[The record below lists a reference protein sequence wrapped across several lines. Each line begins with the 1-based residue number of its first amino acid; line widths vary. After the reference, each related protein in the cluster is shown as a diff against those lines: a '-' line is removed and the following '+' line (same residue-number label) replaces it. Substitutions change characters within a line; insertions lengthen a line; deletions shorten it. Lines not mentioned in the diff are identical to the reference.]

1 MPKEKTSKIPYHLI
15 IIFFLLSICIWIAG
29 YLYYEHQREYIK
41 KEKQD
46 ELSAIAD
53 LKIRQILNWRKER
66 MADAEIIFN
75 NPLIVPHIKQ
85 GLESGASGLK
95 QEILTYV
102 KSLQEH
108 YQYKSVILLDT
119 KGDIRLA
126 VPGGKE
132 SLGPDAKRFT
142 MEAIRTKKVFFS
154 DLYKSKITNVIRL
167 SLVIPLLISQGHDTI
182 PVGVLLLRSDPYE
195 FLYSLIQSWPTPSN
209 TAETVLVRREGENV
223 IFLNELRHR
232 KDTALT
238 LRFPITEKQ
247 LPEAMAA
254 RGIEGVTEGIDYRGV
269 PVLAVMRAIPD
280 SPWFLVAKIDKEEIY
295 APIRERFQLVTIIV
309 ILLIGTAGVSVGL
322 FWRHQRAV
330 FYRKQYEAEVERIVE
345 RKRSEETLRALS
357 SRQTAI
363 LAAVPDIIMEVDVN
377 KIYTWANKAGF
388 EFFGEDVIGKEAA
401 FYFKGEQETYE
412 SVRPIFNGKENVIYV
427 ESWQRRKDGEKR
439 LLAWWC
445 KVLKNTNG
453 NVIGAL
459 STARDITER
468 KQAEANLVNEKN
480 FIDSAIDSLPGVF
493 YVFDENGR
501 LLRWNRNLEIVSGY
515 SDEEIQKMNPLDFF
529 AGEEKKLAEDAIKE
543 VFLKGESNV
552 EANLISKDG
561 GKRLYFFTGLRFIL
575 DNQNYL
581 IGTGIDISE
590 LKEAEKSLEESEK
603 TMRGLLNANPESI
616 SLIDTNGI
624 VLAANETTAKRLGKN
639 TGELI
644 GHYVYDLIPTEAA
657 EKRKPYIDEVIQ
669 TGNPVRF
676 EDVRTGIYFDNYIQ
690 PIFDDKGNVTKIA
703 ILAVDI
709 THRKHAEEEIR
720 TLNAELEQRVRD
732 RTAQFEAANKE
743 LEAFSYSVSHDLRA
757 PLRAIDGFT
766 HAIIEDYADKF
777 DEEGKRL
784 LDIVSSN
791 AQKMGQLI
799 DDLLT
804 FSRTG
809 RQELRMSKIE
819 MDTLARTVF
828 EELKAAA
835 PERTI
840 QFAIKPLPLAHGD
853 QGMIRQVFVNLLSNA
868 IKFTRPKE
876 TAIIEVGGWRGDKDN
891 PPVPHLEKLG
901 EEGFEEI
908 PPEQNIYYVKDNGVG
923 FDMQY
928 VNKLFSVFQRLHSES
943 EFEGTG
949 VGLAIV
955 KRIIQRHGGQV
966 WAEGKVNE
974 GATFYFSLPRKD
986 YSDKER

>member
-41 KEKQD
+41 KGKQD

-53 LKIRQILNWRKER
+53 LKVRQILNWRKER
-66 MADAEIIFN
+66 MADAEVILN

-95 QEILTYV
+95 QEILTYM

-119 KGDIRLA
+119 EGNIRLA
-126 VPGGKE
+126 VPDVKE

-142 MEAIRTKKVFFS
+142 MEVIRTKKVFFS

-167 SLVIPLLISQGHDTI
+167 TLVIPLLISQGHDTI
-182 PVGVLLLRSDPYE
+182 PVGVLLLRIDPYE
-195 FLYSLIQSWPTPSN
+195 FLYSLIQSWPTPSD

-223 IFLNELRHR
+223 IFLNELRYR

-254 RGIEGVTEGIDYRGV
+254 RGIGGVVEGIDYRGT
-269 PVLAVMRAIPD
+269 PVLAALRAIPD

-330 FYRKQYEAEVERIVE
+330 FYRKQYETELER
-345 RKRSEETLRALS
+345 
-357 SRQTAI
+357 
-363 LAAVPDIIMEVDVN
+363 
-377 KIYTWANKAGF
+377 
-388 EFFGEDVIGKEAA
+388 
-401 FYFKGEQETYE
+401 
-412 SVRPIFNGKENVIYV
+412 
-427 ESWQRRKDGEKR
+427 
-439 LLAWWC
+439 
-445 KVLKNTNG
+445 
-453 NVIGAL
+453 
-459 STARDITER
+459 
-468 KQAEANLVNEKN
+468 
-480 FIDSAIDSLPGVF
+480 
-493 YVFDENGR
+493 
-501 LLRWNRNLEIVSGY
+501 
-515 SDEEIQKMNPLDFF
+515 
-529 AGEEKKLAEDAIKE
+529 LAEH
-543 VFLKGESNV
+543 
-552 EANLISKDG
+552 
-561 GKRLYFFTGLRFIL
+561 KR
-575 DNQNYL
+575 
-581 IGTGIDISE
+581 
-590 LKEAEKSLEESEK
+590 
-603 TMRGLLNANPESI
+603 
-616 SLIDTNGI
+616 
-624 VLAANETTAKRLGKN
+624 
-639 TGELI
+639 
-644 GHYVYDLIPTEAA
+644 
-657 EKRKPYIDEVIQ
+657 
-669 TGNPVRF
+669 
-676 EDVRTGIYFDNYIQ
+676 
-690 PIFDDKGNVTKIA
+690 
-703 ILAVDI
+703 
-709 THRKHAEEEIR
+709 AEEEIR
-720 TLNAELEQRVRD
+720 KLNEDLEQRIIE
-732 RTAQFEAANKE
+732 RTSQLEVANKE

-784 LDIVSSN
+784 LNIVSSN

-809 RQELRMSKIE
+809 RQELRISKIE

-840 QFAIKPLPLAHGD
+840 QFSIKPLPLAHGD
-853 QGMIRQVFVNLLSNA
+853 QTMIRQVFVNLLSNA
-868 IKFTRPKE
+868 VKFMRPKE
-876 TAIIEVGGWRGDKDN
+876 TAIIEVGGWRGDKDT
-891 PPVPHLEKLG
+891 PPVPPLEKGPVRPDLPG
-901 EEGFEEI
+901 GGKGGFEEI
-908 PPEQNIYYVKDNGVG
+908 PPEQNIYYVRDNGVG

-955 KRIIQRHGGQV
+955 KRIIYRHGGRV
-966 WAEGKVNE
+966 WAEGKVNG
-974 GATFYFSLPRKD
+974 GATFFFTLPKKD
-986 YSDKER
+986 YTD